1 MSSKIIYYFESV
13 GIGGDSKYLYELM
26 NNMSSGGYDIK
37 CFCNS
42 VVAEHLR
49 QNVVNKIN
57 LIIEELEYLDKRID
71 RHWAF
76 HRYLDKRIESLEE
89 RAKTN
94 KLKEL

>member
-1 MSSKIIYYFESV
+1 MAIEKLTL
-13 GIGGDSKYLYELM
+13 DDALM
-26 NNMSSGGYDIK
+26 I
-37 CFCNS
+37 
-42 VVAEHLR
+42 E
-49 QNVVNKIN
+49 NVVTKIN

>member
-1 MSSKIIYYFESV
+1 MEKLTLE
-13 GIGGDSKYLYELM
+13 DALM
-26 NNMSSGGYDIK
+26 I
-37 CFCNS
+37 
-42 VVAEHLR
+42 E
-49 QNVVNKIN
+49 NVVGKIN

-76 HRYLDKRIESLEE
+76 HRYLDKRIDALEE